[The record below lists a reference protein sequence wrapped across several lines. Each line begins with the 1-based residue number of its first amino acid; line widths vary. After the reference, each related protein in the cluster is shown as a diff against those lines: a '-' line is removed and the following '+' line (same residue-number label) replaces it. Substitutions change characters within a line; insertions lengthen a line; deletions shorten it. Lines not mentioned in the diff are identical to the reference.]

1 MRTQTKG
8 ESGGTGA
15 TGPAAG
21 WGGSPEPREGC
32 VGSRLPRGAA
42 GVGAA
47 GLGNGQ
53 LPGVGEGLTALEGG
67 GRGSSAAPWWP
78 PHVTEPT
85 SKCTRRGWKTQ
96 PGTSWPH
103 KGVSPTRAPAAP
115 WVPSSL
121 GLELG
126 PLLGWAGLTRFCP
139 ATALLRPSHTRVAS
153 LGTWHLVLHKGLQLL
168 RPTMKGS
175 TLRAPKRVPDPN
187 RGPRPSWAPTAVS
200 RSGEAGPRPWLLG
213 VPPL

>member
-1 MRTQTKG
+1 M
-8 ESGGTGA
+8 
-15 TGPAAG
+15 
-21 WGGSPEPREGC
+21 
-32 VGSRLPRGAA
+32 
-42 GVGAA
+42 
-47 GLGNGQ
+47 
-53 LPGVGEGLTALEGG
+53 
-67 GRGSSAAPWWP
+67 
-78 PHVTEPT
+78 TEPT

-175 TLRAPKRVPDPN
+175 TPRAPKRVPNPN
-187 RGPRPSWAPTAVS
+187 RGPRPSWGSHRSEPLWESRPQAVA
-200 RSGEAGPRPWLLG
+200 SGSSTPLSPGRGRGPGGARDMQSTSHRQDLG
-213 VPPL
+213 SGSGQDQREGSLKTRREITH